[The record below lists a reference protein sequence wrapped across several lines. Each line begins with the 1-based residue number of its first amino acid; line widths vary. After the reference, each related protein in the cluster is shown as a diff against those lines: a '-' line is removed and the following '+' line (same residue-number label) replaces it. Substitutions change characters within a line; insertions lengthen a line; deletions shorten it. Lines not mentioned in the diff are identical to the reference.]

1 MKNFLGAL
9 VVIGLGVL
17 VWTEYKKNKKK
28 LNKVEVK

>member
-28 LNKVEVK
+28 LNKVEIK